1 MTSEYQEDGKTLKE
15 NYEKMSKKTSNGDGL
30 VDVEE
35 QDRGV
40 RMCWTQP
47 HQDPTCL
54 PQCQCR
60 SLPWRK
66 QLHVIGELYT

>member
-35 QDRGV
+35 QD
-40 RMCWTQP
+40 
-47 HQDPTCL
+47 
-54 PQCQCR
+54 
-60 SLPWRK
+60 
-66 QLHVIGELYT
+66 